1 MAVWLPAPGGVARE
15 LADLTGPWPAMR
27 EPEKRGQSIAKQR
40 GTGVKCDGQ
49 RSSGAGNVTLK
60 GVVGCGCAA
69 WGTLLLALVFFL
81 NFLEGSAN
89 ELSALFIVSGAAD
102 AIHVLAEETAH
113 FVLGTIGKG
122 FIPLP
127 IFLGGATHL

>member
-1 MAVWLPAPGGVARE
+1 M
-15 LADLTGPWPAMR
+15 
-27 EPEKRGQSIAKQR
+27 
-40 GTGVKCDGQ
+40 
-49 RSSGAGNVTLK
+49 K

-113 FVLGTIGKG
+113 LVLGTIGKS

-127 IFLGGATHL
+127 IVLGGAAHL